1 MEMEIDDLFYHRE
14 SVPLTPENA
23 VFSPSKGGLISLEL
37 KKEEAESLMLY
48 VDGCI
53 AEDGCD
59 HTTRFAEKW
68 LNEHISPDR
77 HEKIRAEIEDMGGYC
92 DCEVVCNCYEEYDI
106 ALPEEE

>member
-1 MEMEIDDLFYHRE
+1 MDKNQKKL
-14 SVPLTPENA
+14 LKA
-23 VFSPSKGGLISLEL
+23 QWKQASKPKLEL